1 MNSNEYKK
9 LDLLTGLS
17 PDDLADTMMENPR
30 AYMALRGA
38 VAEKHLFNCLVE
50 LKTNGKIFD
59 FRTGKGDFEK
69 DFYIK
74 TSRGAKE
81 ISLECKNV
89 EALKI
94 STKPDY
100 IKYLN
105 FLISNKSL
113 PEALVKSA
121 EKILSNAATYD
132 LGEIKKFFATM
143 PLSLKESGVM
153 RYQYSKKLAQ
163 VGAFPS
169 TQSEL
174 TSYLQSFNTQP
185 LTVDFWRTRNS
196 NDADGNSAKENRFY
210 KKGEVE
216 ILGVCLFSRTLEW
229 KFIFFECSSF
239 PAHNK
244 YEDRYHNRFALNA
257 TKAKLFLS
265 DCF

>member
-1 MNSNEYKK
+1 MNANEYKK

-50 LKTNGKIFD
+50 LKNSGKIFD

-74 TSRGAKE
+74 TSRVAKE

-105 FLISNKSL
+105 FLNSNNSL
-113 PEALVKSA
+113 PDALAKEAV
-121 EKILSNAATYD
+121 KILSSVENYD
-132 LGEIKKFFATM
+132 LTEIKKFFATM

-153 RYQYSKKLAQ
+153 RYQYSRKLAQ
-163 VGAFPS
+163 VGDFPS
-169 TQSEL
+169 QQNLLSP
-174 TSYLQSFNTQP
+174 YLQSFNAQP

-244 YEDRYHNRFALNA
+244 YDDRYHNRFALNPSN
-257 TKAKLFLS
+257 AKLFLS